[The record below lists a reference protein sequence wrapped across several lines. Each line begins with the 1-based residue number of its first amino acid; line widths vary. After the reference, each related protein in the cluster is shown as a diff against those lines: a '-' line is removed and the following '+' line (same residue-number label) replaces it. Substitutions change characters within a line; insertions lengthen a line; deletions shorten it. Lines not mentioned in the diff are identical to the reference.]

1 MMFQRHHSSRAL
13 AAVLLAGA
21 SLLTAQACR
30 GSRQL
35 TDAERLAKGRDIIE
49 RMSKTL
55 AAAPALSV
63 TTLEVRDGVKSNGD
77 KRQVTV
83 TRQTTMRR
91 PDRLYFKTSG
101 DLENEGFYDGV
112 GLTFVIHKD
121 KLYGQA
127 RMPETLDRAL
137 DAINERYDV
146 RLPVADFLYSSPSKA
161 LLTDTTTGGWV
172 GQESLGGKSCD
183 HLAFKDQGVS
193 WELWVA
199 ATGDPL
205 PVRGTAAFPQG
216 KRVKGADLTFS
227 NWNLSPQIDATLF
240 DPKVPSDYEGIA
252 IIQRAAVLANAPGG
266 EGTTGKE
273 DKK

>member
-1 MMFQRHHSSRAL
+1 MLRVQS
-13 AAVLLAGA
+13 
-21 SLLTAQACR
+21 
-30 GSRQL
+30 
-35 TDAERLAKGRDIIE
+35 
-49 RMSKTL
+49 
-55 AAAPALSV
+55 
-63 TTLEVRDGVKSNGD
+63 
-77 KRQVTV
+77 
-83 TRQTTMRR
+83 
-91 PDRLYFKTSG
+91 YFKTSG

-146 RLPVADFLYSSPSKA
+146 RLPVADFLYSSPAKA

-205 PVRGTAAFPQG
+205 PVRGTATFPQG
-216 KRVKGADLTFS
+216 KRVKG
-227 NWNLSPQIDATLF
+227 PI
-240 DPKVPSDYEGIA
+240 
-252 IIQRAAVLANAPGG
+252 
-266 EGTTGKE
+266 
-273 DKK
+273 